1 MLFLISSEKSYAV
14 SLLGVLRKQQARW
27 ARPTLGVFAAVLLAM
42 ALQPCAMAL
51 GSTMND
57 CPHCPTQ
64 AQDPLP
70 CDPAGAQDC
79 LYFDRLNY
87 DGRTETLKL
96 EDAPGDVS
104 VVVAPGAASL
114 PSVQVSTLL
123 SQSVVSPRYPAGPS
137 LNISF
142 CVFLN

>member
-1 MLFLISSEKSYAV
+1 M

-27 ARPTLGVFAAVLLAM
+27 ARLTLGIFAAVLLAM
-42 ALQPCAMAL
+42 ALQPCAMAM

-57 CPHCPTQ
+57 CPHCPAQ
-64 AQDPLP
+64 AQNPLP
-70 CDPAGAQDC
+70 CDPAGAEDC

-96 EDAPGDVS
+96 EDTPGDVS
-104 VVVAPGAASL
+104 SFVAPPAVSL
-114 PSVQVSTLL
+114 PSGQVSTSL
-123 SQSVVSPRYPAGPS
+123 SESVVSPDYPAGPS